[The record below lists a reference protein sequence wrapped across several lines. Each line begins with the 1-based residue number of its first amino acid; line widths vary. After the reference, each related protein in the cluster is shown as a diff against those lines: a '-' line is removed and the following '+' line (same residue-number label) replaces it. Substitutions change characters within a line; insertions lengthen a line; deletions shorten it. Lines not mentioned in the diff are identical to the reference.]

1 MRTSKL
7 NSPSVPY
14 HITMTTADSVSGEEP
29 LRAQRWAPNEVLLM
43 WMHGMSSAQ
52 IAAVCNVPT
61 RRVTNFLWKQRRRD
75 PFLAG
80 RRLVP
85 HTEPSIPEVIPRPS
99 WQHRLDETIVFT
111 RRTGRYPTQ
120 RSPDKDERSLRY
132 WLSGQRAKE
141 RAGTLSAKSAGALD
155 ALGEWRRPAKEP
167 GEVELWDRRC
177 HQVAQFIQE
186 NIHRPRYKDGSV
198 HEKVLATWLA
208 AQRVALN
215 EGRLSVE
222 RSLALRRVF
231 PGWDANCRNGPDQR
245 TF

>member
-1 MRTSKL
+1 MA
-7 NSPSVPY
+7 
-14 HITMTTADSVSGEEP
+14 TADPDSGEEP

-52 IAAVCNVPT
+52 IAAVCNVST

-75 PFLAG
+75 SSLAG

-85 HTEPSIPEVIPRPS
+85 HTEPSIPKVMPRPT
-99 WQHRLDETIVFT
+99 WQHRLGEVIAFT

-120 RSPDKDERSLRY
+120 RAANKDARSLGY
-132 WLSGQRAKE
+132 WLAGQRAKE
-141 RAGTLSAKSAGALD
+141 RAGTLSPERVEALD
-155 ALGEWRRPAKEP
+155 ALGQWRRPAKEP
-167 GEVELWDRRC
+167 GEADLWDRRC
-177 HQVAQFIQE
+177 GQVAQFIQE
-186 NIHRPRYKDGSV
+186 KSHRPRYKDGSA

-231 PGWDANCRNGPDQR
+231 RGWDARCRNGPDQR
-245 TF
+245 TC